1 MAKND
6 KKEVLILDDEKA
18 QRALE
23 DALLSNAFV
32 KVSKIE
38 QLEKF
43 RKGILALHAKGVS
56 TENIKK
62 VIDESGSGHTF
73 ALDMIR
79 KFIAQNTVKPVQAV
93 PAAVV
98 APKSA
103 PAPAVAAPV
112 AQTVLAAGVKK

>member
-6 KKEVLILDDEKA
+6 KKEVLVLDDEKA
-18 QRALE
+18 LRALE
-23 DALLSNAFV
+23 DALRSDAFV

-38 QLEKF
+38 QLAKF
-43 RKGILALHAKGVS
+43 KGAILALHAKGVS
-56 TENIKK
+56 AENIKK

-73 ALDMIR
+73 ATDMIR
-79 KFIAQNTVKPVQAV
+79 KFIAKNAVKTMQSV

-98 APKSA
+98 APKPA

-112 AQTVLAAGVKK
+112 AQTVLAAGVRK

>member
-23 DALLSNAFV
+23 DALRSDAFV
-32 KVSKIE
+32 KVSKID
-38 QLEKF
+38 QLAKF
-43 RKGILALHAKGVS
+43 KGAIMALHAKGVS
-56 TENIKK
+56 AENIKK

-73 ALDMIR
+73 ATDMIR
-79 KFIAQNTVKPVQAV
+79 KFIAKNAVRPMQSV

-98 APKSA
+98 GARPA
-103 PAPAVAAPV
+103 PAPAVASPIAPQV
-112 AQTVLAAGVKK
+112 FASGVKK